1 MKKLAL
7 LAAALLATT
16 AIAQDKKAPA
26 APAAA
31 QAAPAAAPAAP
42 AAAAKAPAAPAPAGK
57 DVAVVGEV
65 AKITATVEAI
75 DQKTREVTLKG
86 PKGGKVSFVAG
97 PDVKNL
103 AQVQKGDEVVIE
115 YGMALAMELKKSTKT
130 AATRTIKEGA
140 KSAAPGQ
147 KPGAVMAR
155 EVAFVAKVD
164 AIDTKTN
171 VVTLSGV
178 EHTVDLKVKDPAVL
192 KNFKAGD
199 FVEGVYVEAMAIS
212 VQKPAAKAPA
222 APAAPAKK

>member
-1 MKKLAL
+1 MKKLAI

-26 APAAA
+26 ASAPAPAAK
-31 QAAPAAAPAAP
+31 AAPAAAPAD
-42 AAAAKAPAAPAPAGK
+42 K
-57 DVAVVGEV
+57 DVRTVGEV
-65 AKITATVEAI
+65 VKITATVEAI

-86 PKGGKVSFVAG
+86 PKGNKVSFVASA
-97 PDVKNL
+97 DVKNL
-103 AQVQKGDEVVIE
+103 AQVNKGDEVVVE
-115 YGMALAMELKKSTKT
+115 YAQALAMELKKSKKT
-130 AATRTIKEGA
+130 AVSRTVTEGA
-140 KSAAPGQ
+140 KAAAAGQ
-147 KPGAVMAR
+147 KPGAVAAR
-155 EVAFVAKVD
+155 QVNFVAKVD

-199 FVEGVYVEAMAIS
+199 FVEGAYIEALAVS

>member
-1 MKKLAL
+1 MKKLAVL
-7 LAAALLATT
+7 VAALFATA

-26 APAAA
+26 A
-31 QAAPAAAPAAP
+31 APAAP
-42 AAAAKAPAAPAPAGK
+42 AAKEAAPAPKEA
-57 DVAVVGEV
+57 AVVGET

-86 PKGGKVSFVAG
+86 PKGKTVSFVAG
-97 PDVKNL
+97 PEVKNL

-115 YGMALAMELKKSTKT
+115 YGHALAMDLKKSTKT
-130 AATRTIKEGA
+130 AVSRTVTEGA
-140 KSAAPGQ
+140 KAAAPGQ
-147 KPGAVMAR
+147 KPGVVAAR
-155 EVAFVAKVD
+155 QIAFVAKVD

-192 KNFKAGD
+192 KGFKAGD
-199 FVEGVYVEAMAIS
+199 FVEGAYIEAIAVS
-212 VQKPAAKAPA
+212 VQKPAAKPAPA

>member
-1 MKKLAL
+1 MKKLAI

-16 AIAQDKKAPA
+16 AIAQDKKAPT
-26 APAAA
+26 
-31 QAAPAAAPAAP
+31 AAPAAP
-42 AAAAKAPAAPAPAGK
+42 AAAAKAPAAPAPAK
-57 DVAVVGEV
+57 DIAAVGEV

-86 PKGGKVSFVAG
+86 PKGNKVSFVAG
-97 PDVKNL
+97 PEVKNL
-103 AQVQKGDEVVIE
+103 AQVNKGDEVVIE
-115 YGMALAMELKKSTKT
+115 YAHALAMDLKKSTKT
-130 AATRTIKEGA
+130 AASRTIKEGGKA
-140 KSAAPGQ
+140 AAPGQ
-147 KPGAVMAR
+147 KPGMVVAR
-155 EVAFVAKVD
+155 EIAFVAKVD

-199 FVEGVYVEAMAIS
+199 FVEGAYIEALAVS